1 MGQRRS
7 LSNVVD
13 LVEYAGVVNLY
24 AKQLNSA
31 LSRLF
36 ADLVEYICGEE
47 REEIKLVGDLVDQV
61 IRSILHWI
69 SDLSAC
75 RVASDNYH
83 FYEPRSVSSTGIDLF
98 ELCHSSDRNLQ
109 AVRRS
114 FELLGHSHMM

>member
-61 IRSILHWI
+61 IRSILH
-69 SDLSAC
+69 
-75 RVASDNYH
+75 
-83 FYEPRSVSSTGIDLF
+83 
-98 ELCHSSDRNLQ
+98 
-109 AVRRS
+109 
-114 FELLGHSHMM
+114 